1 MRCRNRYLLGLM
13 ALGLLLMPGRIF
25 VAAAHAQA
33 YVSGYHEDIRMLKN
47 KGRESIFKA
56 MELHAKVAMMITQG
70 SQDVE
75 TMKKLL
81 DQSYGF
87 QADSIGM
94 MERINKSLKFK
105 DPIMAKLIKDMYD
118 WGKPGTLVT
127 KSEISNGEFD
137 KALAQLERIRGLHMQ
152 VSTMFY

>member
-1 MRCRNRYLLGLM
+1 MRYKKRYLLGLM

-33 YVSGYHEDIRMLKN
+33 YVSGYHEDIRMLKS

-70 SQDVE
+70 SDDVQ
-75 TMKKLL
+75 TMDRLL
-81 DQSYGF
+81 DQSYGL

-105 DPIMAKLIKDMYD
+105 DPIMVRLIQNMYD

-127 KSEISNGEFD
+127 KAEISNGEFD
-137 KALAQLERIRGLHMQ
+137 KALATLQRVRGLHMQ